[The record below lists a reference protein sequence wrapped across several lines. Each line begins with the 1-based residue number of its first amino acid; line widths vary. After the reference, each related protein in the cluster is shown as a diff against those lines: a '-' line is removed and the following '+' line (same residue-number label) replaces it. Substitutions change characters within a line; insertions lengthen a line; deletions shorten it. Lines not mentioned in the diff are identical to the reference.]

1 MLKRLDINGNPYLGV
16 LCRAS
21 DGLAI
26 VSQDAGDP
34 VVEGFAEALEV
45 PLVRATLG
53 GSRVVG
59 SLCNLN
65 TKGVVVGDLAGADEL
80 EHLKRCAPAGTKVL
94 RLPGKLNALGNNILL
109 NDRAALV
116 HPDMSRSAMKRLGDF
131 LGVEVERG
139 TIAGMKTVGS
149 AAAVNGKGV
158 LCHPKISSAE
168 RKLLE
173 ELFRLPVTVGTANY
187 GSPVIGACVVANSKG
202 ACAGTHTTGIEMGR
216 LEEAFGFL

>member
-16 LCRAS
+16 LCRSS
-21 DGLAI
+21 DMLAI
-26 VSQDAGDP
+26 VSQDASDP
-34 VVEGFAEALEV
+34 VVGEFAEALEV
-45 PLVRATLG
+45 PVVRASLG

-65 TKGVVVGDLAGADEL
+65 ANGVVVSDLAGADEL
-80 EHLKRCAPAGTKVL
+80 DNLKRSTPPGTKVL
-94 RLPGKLNALGNNILL
+94 RLAGKLNALGNNILL

-116 HPDMSRSAMKRLGDF
+116 HPDMSRSLMKRLGDF

-139 TIAGMKTVGS
+139 TIAGMRTVGS

-158 LCHPKISSAE
+158 LCHPKTSPAE

-187 GSPVIGACVVANSKG
+187 GSPVIGACLVANSKG
-202 ACAGTHTTGIEMGR
+202 AVAGTHTTGIEMGR
-216 LEEAFGFL
+216 IEEAFGFL